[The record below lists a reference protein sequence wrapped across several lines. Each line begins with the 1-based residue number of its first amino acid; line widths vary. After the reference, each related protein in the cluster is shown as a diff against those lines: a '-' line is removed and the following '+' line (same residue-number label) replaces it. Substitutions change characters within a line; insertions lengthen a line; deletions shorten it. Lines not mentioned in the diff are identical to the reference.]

1 VASLIDKPNK
11 LVIFD
16 CDGTLVDGQHMI
28 IDAMDLCFEREGLTP
43 PPRKDSRSI
52 IGLSLKEAME
62 VLLPGSD
69 DDYYHYLSEQYK
81 TAYLDLNVKTGEK
94 LEPLYDGTVDAL
106 KELDGAGYLLAVATG
121 KSMRGLQRV
130 LTNHELDHMFVSLQT
145 ADGHPSKPHPSMIH
159 TAIADAGS
167 APESAIM
174 VGDTSYDMMMA
185 KSANVAAIGVS
196 WGYHDID
203 ILKASDADSIIE
215 DYADLSSIVETILR

>member
-1 VASLIDKPNK
+1 
-11 LVIFD
+11 
-16 CDGTLVDGQHMI
+16 
-28 IDAMDLCFEREGLTP
+28 
-43 PPRKDSRSI
+43 
-52 IGLSLKEAME
+52 
-62 VLLPGSD
+62 
-69 DDYYHYLSEQYK
+69 
-81 TAYLDLNVKTGEK
+81 
-94 LEPLYDGTVDAL
+94 
-106 KELDGAGYLLAVATG
+106 
-121 KSMRGLQRV
+121 MRGLQRV